1 MRGSAAATTISNTW
15 AWHGYYCGEG
25 NEARVAIEEERVA
38 SFAGDSNEERG
49 KGKIP
54 RGSAALVGA
63 EG

>member
-1 MRGSAAATTISNTW
+1 MVIIVVK
-15 AWHGYYCGEG
+15 G